1 MRFGKSAR
9 GSPGRAK
16 KWIFPVIFP
25 VLRENRTAGE
35 ARFWLK
41 VTLLQ

>member
-9 GSPGRAK
+9 GSPGRAE

-25 VLRENRTAGE
+25 VLRENRAGGGGY
-35 ARFWLK
+35 FWQK
-41 VTLLQ
+41 TKLLQ